1 MELAKYPGN
10 ITENSFRSAGYVCS
24 AGYVLSSVRRPG
36 GYVIRRQKMSV
47 APDMPCPP
55 SGVPADM
62 LSAVKKCP
70 NLFMLWGFAIPSN
83 QAVASIS
90 MG

>member
-1 MELAKYPGN
+1 MLWGFAIPSN
-10 ITENSFRSAGYVCS
+10 QAVAGIS
-24 AGYVLSSVRRPG
+24 
-36 GYVIRRQKMSV
+36 I
-47 APDMPCPP
+47 APDMSFPP
-55 SGVPADM
+55 LGVPADM

-83 QAVASIS
+83 QAVTSIS